1 MNIIFLGTTGIHHTL
16 IAAHLYLGK
25 LEQEGYANLK
35 FWDDRNKEV
44 LGYPIFIDYDKKR
57 NKIYSLGGGWEVL
70 MTQKTIEQ
78 LVKIMDFSEQD
89 LVVKPIFIKRER
101 ILLLLYKIGRFKIVN
116 RLVLPVI
123 NYLIKKEFTAIKQQV
138 EEFKGGVRFA

>member
-25 LEQEGYANLK
+25 LEQESYTNLK
-35 FWDDRNKEV
+35 FWDDRKREEI
-44 LGYPIFIDYDKKR
+44 GYPIFIDYDKKR
-57 NKIYSLGGGWEVL
+57 NKVYSLGGAWEIL
-70 MTQKTIEQ
+70 MTQKSIEQ

-101 ILLLLYKIGRFKIVN
+101 ILLFLHKIGRFKIVN
-116 RLVLPVI
+116 HLVLPVI
-123 NYLIKKEFTAIKQQV
+123 SYLIKKEFAAIKQQV
-138 EEFKGGVRFA
+138 EEFKSGVRFA